1 MTFSC
6 IFQSTRTQ
14 TRWVGVVNAFLLQIN
29 DIFDEIEV
37 WNLKIDKF
45 MGVNLQKSKNSQ
57 TDPNLAFSTAVHFL
71 KAWSRSVYS
80 HTCYAYCQGFLPC
93 LFLPFRSI
101 HLQFFKTSHD
111 FSCVGCKRRFLCRP
125 GE

>member
-37 WNLKIDKF
+37 WKLKIDKF

-57 TDPNLAFSTAVHFL
+57 TDPNLAVSTAAHCPD
-71 KAWSRSVYS
+71 SPSDSV
-80 HTCYAYCQGFLPC
+80 
-93 LFLPFRSI
+93 
-101 HLQFFKTSHD
+101 
-111 FSCVGCKRRFLCRP
+111 V
-125 GE
+125 